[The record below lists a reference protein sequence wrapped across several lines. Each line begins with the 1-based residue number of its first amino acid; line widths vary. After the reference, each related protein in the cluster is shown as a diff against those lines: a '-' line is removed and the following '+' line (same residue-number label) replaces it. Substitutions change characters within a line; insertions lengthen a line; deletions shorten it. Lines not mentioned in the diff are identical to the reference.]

1 MKLKNTKL
9 LLDIMR
15 RCQTGEARIKGMLPP
30 ETEVY
35 HKTGTIGGTTNDVGF
50 IELSGEAGEAA
61 TVVFIKEAKIET
73 EESEKIIA
81 QISRSIYDYFLFNN
95 YY

>member
-15 RCQTGEARIKGMLPP
+15 RCQTGEAQIKGMLPL

-35 HKTGTIGGTTNDVGF
+35 HKTGTIGGTTNDMGF
-50 IELSGEAGEAA
+50 IELPGEAGEAA

-73 EESEKIIA
+73 EEREKIIA